1 MQARGMKR
9 AKPGAGRA
17 SRKKASPGRN
27 ESRKPVDLSEI
38 RREITDLVGGRALEM
53 VETTIGEAE
62 SGHHAAMKYLFEMI
76 GLYPATAQTETPETD
91 SLAKTLLRHLGLPEG
106 TGLETSPSETKV
118 TKDCEEESGVDGDDA
133 VK

>member
-1 MQARGMKR
+1 MKR
-9 AKPGAGRA
+9 AKPGAGRPN
-17 SRKKASPGRN
+17 RKKAAPRRN

-38 RREITDLVGGRALEM
+38 RREITNLVGGRALEM
-53 VETTIGEAE
+53 VETTISEAE

-76 GLYPATAQTETPETD
+76 GLYPATVHTETPETD
-91 SLAKTLLRHLGLPEG
+91 SLAKTLLRHLGLPMG